1 MLIVGEKKTRIPVRS
16 LWFLLIYESGLLDQ
30 LSAGQREA
38 VLGGD
43 RDDHLH
49 DVIVEIFAGDVES
62 RLRGQITP
70 QYRARAADLTRVRG
84 RIDHLRTQGR
94 RLLDRGTVACR
105 FTELIVDTPRNRYIA
120 AILRKSAPLVQSEE
134 LAHRCTA
141 AAFALSRLGVGTRAP
156 TRAELSRDRVGAH
169 DRADQHLLSLARLVE
184 DMALPVHEP
193 GHVHLP
199 EIDTGAHRRLRTLFE
214 KATRNYYRRHLNRA
228 DWTVTA
234 PKLRWDHHSSDA
246 GAALLPEMRTDTVLA
261 HRKSHRRI
269 IIETKF
275 TDGLTEHFGKTRV
288 KSEYLY
294 QLYAYL
300 MSQPQPDAEGVLLF
314 VTTAGRTPIAES
326 VTIQGHRIRFISL
339 DLAQPLAGIRQ
350 TLDGVLSTE

>member
-1 MLIVGEKKTRIPVRS
+1 MLVVGEKKTRIPVRS

-30 LSAGQREA
+30 LSTGRREA
-38 VLGGD
+38 MFGGD
-43 RDDHLH
+43 RDDHLS
-49 DVIVEIFAGDVES
+49 DIIVDLFVGDVEA
-62 RLRGQITP
+62 RLRRQLTP
-70 QYRARAADLTRVRG
+70 QYRDRAADLTRVRG

-120 AILRKSAPLVQSEE
+120 AVLRKSAALVQSEE

-141 AAFALSRLGVGTRAP
+141 AAFALSRLGVGTRTP

-193 GHVHLP
+193 GHIHLP
-199 EIDTGAHRRLRTLFE
+199 EIDTGAHGRLRALFE
-214 KATRNYYRRHLNRA
+214 KAIRNYYCRHLNPA
-228 DWTVTA
+228 DWTVSA
-234 PKLRWDHHSSDA
+234 PILRWDRDA
-246 GAALLPEMRTDTVLA
+246 NASGAALLPRMHTDTVLT
-261 HRKSHRRI
+261 HRNTRRRI

-275 TDGLTEHFGKTRV
+275 TDGLTEHYGKTRI

-294 QLYAYL
+294 QLYAYV
-300 MSQPQPDAEGVLLF
+300 MSQSQPDTEGVLLF

-339 DLAQPLAGIRQ
+339 DLAQPLARIRQ
-350 TLDGVLSTE
+350 TLDSVLSQE